1 MTITRIKK
9 WGNSYGIRI
18 PKENMEEL
26 GIRPDDMVE
35 IHSELGHLTITPVQ
49 KPKYTLDGLLAQMT
63 PENLHDEIQ
72 TGKAIGAEIW

>member
-1 MTITRIKK
+1 MNITRIRK

-35 IHSELGHLTITPVQ
+35 IQAESGRLTITPIQ
-49 KPKYTLDGLLAQMT
+49 KVRYRLDDLLAQMT
-63 PENLHDEIQ
+63 PENLHGEFQ
-72 TGKAIGAEIW
+72 TGKATGAEIW